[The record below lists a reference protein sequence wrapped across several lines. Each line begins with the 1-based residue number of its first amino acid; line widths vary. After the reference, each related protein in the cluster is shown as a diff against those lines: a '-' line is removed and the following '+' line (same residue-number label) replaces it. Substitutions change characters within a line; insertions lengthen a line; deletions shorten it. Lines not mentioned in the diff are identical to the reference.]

1 VGPDVA
7 PALAA
12 FSSSPSGLPP
22 GAGNEA
28 DQAKKAEA
36 DEPKEV
42 AEVKLI
48 GRDRL
53 AVANR
58 HAAAVRRDDDGDQ
71 VLARVLLTHDLPPG

>member
-1 VGPDVA
+1 VGPDAA
-7 PALAA
+7 PSLAA
-12 FSSSPSGLPP
+12 VSSSPSGLPP

-42 AEVKLI
+42 AKGELI
-48 GRDRL
+48 GGDRL

-58 HAAAVRRDDDGDQ
+58 HAAAIRRDDDGNQ